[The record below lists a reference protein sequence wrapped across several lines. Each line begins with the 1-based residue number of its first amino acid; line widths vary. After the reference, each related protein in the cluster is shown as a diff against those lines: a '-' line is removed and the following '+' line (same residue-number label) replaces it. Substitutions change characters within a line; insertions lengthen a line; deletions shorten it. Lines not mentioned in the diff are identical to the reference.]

1 MIVTIK
7 TIKVNDNNGD
17 NHNGNI
23 NYNNNKNI
31 KIIKDNYKKSRMD
44 LKHQA

>member
-1 MIVTIK
+1 MTRK

-17 NHNGNI
+17 NHNDNI
-23 NYNNNKNI
+23 NNIIIIII
-31 KIIKDNYKKSRMD
+31 KIIKDNYKKGRMD